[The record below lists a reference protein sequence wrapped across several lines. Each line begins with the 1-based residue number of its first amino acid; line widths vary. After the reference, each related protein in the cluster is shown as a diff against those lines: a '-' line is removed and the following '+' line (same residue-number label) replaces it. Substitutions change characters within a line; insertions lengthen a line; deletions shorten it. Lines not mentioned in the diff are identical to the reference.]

1 MFGETSASFSTK
13 ICWFVH
19 VRWGVP
25 EILISDNGP
34 PFFSEDFRSF
44 SVQYGFLHVSTSP
57 HYPQANGKRKVHA
70 VKIAKRILKQTDPFL
85 ALMVYRATPIPATGV
100 SPSQLIMG
108 RQIRTTIPTLSRNLL
123 PAWPDLST
131 VHEVDKKAKERYS
144 HVYNNRHGVKSLSD
158 LEPSQTVRVKND
170 NQKKGVR
177 LELSVDMDL
186 HQDHTLWKLQR
197 GRRSGGKDDIFKLFL
212 KQLLTTFLKTTFFKR
227 FLKLFLRSIKKQA
240 NCQEEWQIEEIQKE
254 RYRIRLAISQADV
267 LYVNENGTLKNID
280 IFQRY

>member
-1 MFGETSASFSTK
+1 MCS
-13 ICWFVH
+13 FVH

-25 EILISDNGP
+25 EILISDNVP

-44 SVQYGFLHVSTSP
+44 SVQYGFLHVSISP

-144 HVYNNRHGVKSLSD
+144 HAYNNRHGVKSLSE
-158 LEPSQTVRVKND
+158 LEPRRN
-170 NQKKGVR
+170 GVR

-197 GRRSGGKDDIFKLFL
+197 GRRSGGKDDFFKLFL

-227 FLKLFLRSIKKQA
+227 FLKLFLRSIQ

-254 RYRIRLAISQADV
+254 RYRIRLAIPQADV
-267 LYVNENGTLKNID
+267 LHVNENGTLKNID